1 VPSPSV
7 LVIALATNELSSPRT
22 AAMLSSAH
30 QVLGE
35 RVSVRVEVIE
45 TKDQAEALL
54 NSRPTSAYAWLSWD
68 NTDTR
73 VAHLRCFIPTGNRW
87 VQRDVTF
94 APQDPEVESGR
105 TLGFVIASI
114 YVEGSEP
121 QNKPLAP
128 VPLKTSEMK
137 PSAEVKSSAPDRS
150 RFQLG
155 AAASFAA
162 PRDMTSLGAWFGIQ
176 LTLSRSFW
184 LGAAGDIRFGTIGKA
199 QASERFIA
207 GGLVGTYRAW
217 PRTGPFWCG
226 PQVFLGAEQVAL
238 SHFSED
244 DPKPVNESAWTARL
258 DLLATGNWELSG
270 TSMLFVGLGTNYR
283 FGETDVYV
291 HGTTRAHLPAWA
303 AIGRLGVAARF

>member
-1 VPSPSV
+1 MMN
-7 LVIALATNELSSPRT
+7 A
-22 AAMLSSAH
+22 AH

-45 TKDQAEALL
+45 SKDQAEALL
-54 NSRPTSAYAWLSWD
+54 SSRPASAYAWISWD
-68 NTDTR
+68 NVDAR

-87 VQRDVTF
+87 VQRDVAF
-94 APQDPEVESGR
+94 ALQDPEVESGR

-121 QNKPLAP
+121 QKNPVIP
-128 VPLKTSEMK
+128 VPPKTSEMK
-137 PSAEVKSSAPDRS
+137 PSVARTPTAPAES

-162 PRDMTSLGAWFGIQ
+162 PGDMRSMGAWFGIQ
-176 LTLSRSFW
+176 LRLPHSFW
-184 LGAAGDIRFGTIGKA
+184 IGAAGDLRFGTIGNA

-217 PRTGPFWCG
+217 PRTGPLWCG
-226 PQVFLGAEQVAL
+226 PQVFMGAEQVAL

-244 DPKPVNESAWTARL
+244 DPRPVNESAWTARL
-258 DLLATGNWELSG
+258 DLLAIANWELSSA
-270 TSMLFVGLGTNYR
+270 SMLFIGLGTNYR

-291 HGTTRAHLPAWA
+291 HGTTRAHLPVWA
-303 AIGRLGVAARF
+303 GIGRLGIFARF